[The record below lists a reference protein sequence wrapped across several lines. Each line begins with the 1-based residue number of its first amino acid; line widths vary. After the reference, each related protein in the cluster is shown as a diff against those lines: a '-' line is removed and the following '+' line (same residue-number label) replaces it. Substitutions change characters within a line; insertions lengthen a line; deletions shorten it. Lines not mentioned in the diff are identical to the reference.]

1 MGRRGR
7 QGEVFWVPGDHGLE
21 LFYSEFDERLLY
33 DICGFQALI
42 LEKVPTA

>member
-7 QGEVFWVPGDHGLE
+7 RAEVMWALGDHGLE
-21 LFYSEFDERLLY
+21 LFYSEFDERLLW

-42 LEKVPTA
+42 LKKVPVA